1 MLLMTGSLKRKDGAR
16 STGLKSHLTSRPL
29 FSHQQPAHVDNVA
42 NLITSTKQCG
52 QCGKLDNFYKTSNVL
67 YPRCSILLFVVALF
81 PVSLIL
87 SCLVLW
93 EGGNVDG
100 KKLWQRRT
108 VRKEGQ
114 KAKRKKDRR
123 AKCKKATLLHSY
135 CTTVCYSCHEAD

>member
-1 MLLMTGSLKRKDGAR
+1 M
-16 STGLKSHLTSRPL
+16 
-29 FSHQQPAHVDNVA
+29 DNVT
-42 NLITSTKQCG
+42 NLITSTKQCE
-52 QCGKLDNFYKTSNVL
+52 QCDKLDNFYKTSNVL

-93 EGGNVDG
+93 EGGEVGG

-114 KAKRKKDRR
+114 KAKRKKER
-123 AKCKKATLLHSY
+123 
-135 CTTVCYSCHEAD
+135 